1 MRFGIAGRLFLAFSG
16 IAALSLVSGAIAWWI
31 LGNIDEAQR
40 TIVDRAM
47 PAVSDARKVS
57 ELSGRVIARGPLLT
71 SAAAQQTRERE
82 AAVLFR
88 LAEELTL
95 LLERA
100 EQYGFDDDKV
110 ESLRT
115 AAEQVYDNLRRQ
127 NRLVERR
134 IGLDGDL
141 SELIQESLAAAQG
154 LDDLSETLVANASSG
169 ATAVISNLYEL
180 VEARGGNED
189 VLRALDRLVE
199 NDLFLMERM
208 AELRLRSS
216 QIGLL
221 LNQLSRAEN
230 EGEVDWLAGSFAQ
243 NLRILDRRVE
253 GIVDPVRSEQARAL
267 LDSLLAVNRGEATDI
282 FALRKAILGVNV
294 EIAELTQANRLL
306 SDALSAYV
314 ADLVES
320 SQWLADT
327 AASGA
332 SRAVDTGVL
341 TLVVQTLLFLA
352 IAALIVWLYV
362 QRNVVRR
369 LTALAGTMDRLA
381 KGDLE
386 ASVPRGGRDELATM
400 AETVQVFKEQA
411 IVKRAL
417 EKEREKAEQELRR
430 HKSELENLVAER
442 TSQLS
447 DANHR
452 LQQEVEDHAKAREL
466 AERANRAKSEF
477 LASMSHEIRTPMNG
491 ILGTLRI
498 LGDGP
503 LSRDQRQRL
512 GTLRSSSQMLLGIL
526 NDILDY
532 SKIESGAV
540 ELRSEAF
547 EIRQLIDDIVAVM
560 QFRAAERQ
568 IGLRVE
574 VTQDVPE
581 VVVGDAGKLSQV
593 LLNLI
598 GNALKFSRDGEVCL
612 GVSRGEF
619 ATGEELSLR
628 FDVEDCGPGIAD
640 SEKVKLFAPF
650 YQADGGKAG
659 SHGGLGLGLAISK
672 RLVKAMGGE
681 ISVEDRQGGGS
692 RFWFTARLV
701 EGTRAALPSDD
712 LALPS
717 RMPEMPQLSVLLVED
732 NEVNAMVVQSFLERM
747 EHRVSLAT
755 TGEDAVEKVRREP
768 FDLVVMDVS
777 LPGINGIEATARI
790 RNLPGKADLP
800 VIAMSAH
807 VFQNE
812 IAQVLEA
819 GVDAFIGKPVAP
831 ELFAETLQEVMVEKR
846 SGLVQARL
854 AAAPDSAEES
864 ALLLDPNLLKED
876 FRLLGRERLRRVV
889 TAYFDSGERQTER
902 LRLAAAAGDLR
913 AVAAE
918 AHTLKGGSGS
928 LGLKRLEA
936 VAQRIEAAAT
946 SGSLAGS
953 EAEIEEL
960 VSLQR
965 RSAAA
970 LHEAWEALLH
980 EETEGRAQVTSAA
993 KR

>member
-16 IAALSLVSGAIAWWI
+16 IAALSLVAGGIAWWI

-40 TIVDRAM
+40 TIVERAM

-71 SAAAQQTRERE
+71 SATAQQTRERE

-88 LAEELTL
+88 LAEELTMR
-95 LLERA
+95 LERA
-100 EQYGFDDDKV
+100 EDYGFDDDKV
-110 ESLRT
+110 ASLRT

-134 IGLDGDL
+134 IDLDGEL
-141 SELIQESLAAAQG
+141 TELIRVNLAAAQG

-180 VEARGGNED
+180 VEAQGGNED

-199 NDLFLMERM
+199 KDLFLMERM

-216 QIGLL
+216 QVGLL
-221 LNQLSRAEN
+221 LNQLARAETDN
-230 EGEVDWLAGSFAQ
+230 EVDWLATNYAQ

-253 GIVDPVRSEQARAL
+253 GIVDPVRSEQAHDL
-267 LDSLLAVNRGEATDI
+267 LDSLLSVNRGEVTDI
-282 FALRKAILGVNV
+282 FRMRKAILEVNS

-314 ADLVES
+314 ADLVDS
-320 SQWLADT
+320 SQQLADT
-327 AASGA
+327 ASAGA
-332 SRAVDTGVL
+332 SQAVDTGIL
-341 TLVVQTLLFLA
+341 TLVVQTLLFLT

-400 AETVQVFKEQA
+400 AETVQVFKDQA

-430 HKSELENLVAER
+430 HKSELEDLVAER

-447 DANHR
+447 DTNQR

-503 LSRDQRQRL
+503 LSEQQRQRL

-540 ELRSEAF
+540 ELRSETF
-547 EIRQLIDDIVAVM
+547 ELRQLVDDIVAVM
-560 QFRAAERQ
+560 QFRAAERK
-568 IGLRVE
+568 IALEVE
-574 VTQDVPE
+574 VAEDVPE

-598 GNALKFSRDGEVCL
+598 GNALKFSQGGAVCL
-612 GVSRGEF
+612 GVMRSPAAEGE
-619 ATGEELSLR
+619 ALTLR
-628 FDVEDCGPGIAD
+628 FEVEDCGPGIAD
-640 SEKVKLFAPF
+640 ADKDKLFAPF
-650 YQADGGKAG
+650 YQTAGGKAAAQ
-659 SHGGLGLGLAISK
+659 GGLGLGLAISK
-672 RLVKAMGGE
+672 RLIKAMEGE
-681 ISVEDRQGGGS
+681 IGVEDRAEAGGS
-692 RFWFTARLV
+692 RFWFTVRLA
-701 EGTRAALPSDD
+701 EGRKQDLPASD
-712 LALPS
+712 LALPG
-717 RMPEMPQLSVLLVED
+717 RLPELPRLSVLLVED
-732 NEVNAMVVQSFLERM
+732 NEVNAMVVQSFLERL
-747 EHRVSLAT
+747 EHDVTLAT
-755 TGEDAVEKVRREP
+755 SGEDAVEKVRAGG

-790 RNLPGKADLP
+790 RKLPGKAELP

-831 ELFAETLQEVMVEKR
+831 ELFAQTLQEVMVEKR
-846 SGLVQARL
+846 SGLAHAQA
-854 AAAPDSAEES
+854 AVEDTAGGEAP
-864 ALLLDPNLLKED
+864 LLDHGRLEED

-889 TAYFDSGERQTER
+889 FAFFESAESQVAR
-902 LRLAAAAGDLR
+902 LRRAADAEELS

-918 AHTLKGGSGS
+918 AHTLKGAAGS
-928 LGLKRLEA
+928 LGLHRLERA
-936 VAQRIEAAAT
+936 ARRIEADAGQGRPAT
-946 SGSLAGS
+946 A
-953 EAEIEEL
+953 AEIEALEA
-960 VSLQR
+960 LQC

-970 LHEAWEALLH
+970 LHEAWEALLA
-980 EETEGRAQVTSAA
+980 EEAAPAQVTSAA